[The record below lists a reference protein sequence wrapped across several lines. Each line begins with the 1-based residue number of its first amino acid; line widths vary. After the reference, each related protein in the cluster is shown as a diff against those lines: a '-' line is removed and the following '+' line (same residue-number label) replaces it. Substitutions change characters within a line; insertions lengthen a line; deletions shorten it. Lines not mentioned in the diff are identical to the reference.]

1 MSCNMKKILLVIIGI
16 VIGCV
21 STGGYLIYTE
31 NNVSTQMIDE
41 DILFLNKKIDNID
54 SEIKKY
60 ESGLYLSLI
69 KSEKAVYKNIV
80 SALEMKKLSTIHR
93 INMNYNLKD
102 IVGNIPTNTNNI
114 DTDISYLNKKIE
126 EAKSESNLYRPCLMK
141 SLIDTKRAQLEFT
154 LSGLERAKIAQKY
167 NIPMLTTQN
176 EQDKAVEPVDTYKEN
191 KEVDADAL

>member
-1 MSCNMKKILLVIIGI
+1 MKKILLVIIGI

-21 STGGYLIYTE
+21 LTGGYLIYTE
-31 NNVSTQMIDE
+31 NNVSTQIIDE
-41 DILFLNKKIDNID
+41 DISLLNKKIDSID

-69 KSEKAVYKNIV
+69 KNEKAVYKNIV

-93 INMNYNLKD
+93 ININYNLKNT
-102 IVGNIPTNTNNI
+102 VGNVPTNTNNI
-114 DTDISYLNKKIE
+114 EANISYLNKKIE
-126 EAKSESNLYRPCLMK
+126 EAKAESNLYRPCLMK

-154 LSGLERAKIAQKY
+154 LSGLERAKFAQKY

-176 EQDKAVEPVDTYKEN
+176 EQDKSVDPVDTYKEN

>member
-16 VIGCV
+16 AIGCV

-31 NNVSTQMIDE
+31 NNVSTQIIDE
-41 DILFLNKKIDNID
+41 DISLLNKKIDSID

-69 KSEKAVYKNIV
+69 KNEKAVYKNIV

-93 INMNYNLKD
+93 ININYNLKNT
-102 IVGNIPTNTNNI
+102 VGNIPANTNNI
-114 DTDISYLNKKIE
+114 EANILSLNKKIE
-126 EAKSESNLYRPCLMK
+126 EAKAESNLYRPCLMK

-154 LSGLERAKIAQKY
+154 LSGLERAKFAQKY

-176 EQDKAVEPVDTYKEN
+176 EQDKAEEPIDTYKEN

>member
-1 MSCNMKKILLVIIGI
+1 MKKILLVIIGI

-21 STGGYLIYTE
+21 LTGGYLIYTE
-31 NNVSTQMIDE
+31 NNVSTQIIDE
-41 DILFLNKKIDNID
+41 DISLLNKKIDSID

-69 KSEKAVYKNIV
+69 KNEKAVYKNIV

-93 INMNYNLKD
+93 ININYNLKNT
-102 IVGNIPTNTNNI
+102 VGNVPTNTNNI
-114 DTDISYLNKKIE
+114 EANISYLNKKIE
-126 EAKSESNLYRPCLMK
+126 EAKDESNLYRPCLMK

-154 LSGLERAKIAQKY
+154 LSGLERAKFAQKY

-176 EQDKAVEPVDTYKEN
+176 EQDKSVDPVDTYKEN

>member
-1 MSCNMKKILLVIIGI
+1 MKKILLVIIGI
-16 VIGCV
+16 AIGCV

-31 NNVSTQMIDE
+31 NNVSTQIIDE
-41 DILFLNKKIDNID
+41 DISLLNKKIDSID

-60 ESGLYLSLI
+60 KSGLYLSLI
-69 KSEKAVYKNIV
+69 KNEKAVYKNIV

-93 INMNYNLKD
+93 ININYNLKNT
-102 IVGNIPTNTNNI
+102 VGNIPANTNNI
-114 DTDISYLNKKIE
+114 EANILSLNKKIE
-126 EAKSESNLYRPCLMK
+126 EAKAESNLYRPCLMK

-154 LSGLERAKIAQKY
+154 LSGLERAKFAQKY

-176 EQDKAVEPVDTYKEN
+176 EQDKAVEPIDTYKEN

>member
-1 MSCNMKKILLVIIGI
+1 MKKILLIIIGI

-21 STGGYLIYTE
+21 SMGGYLIYTE
-31 NNVSTQMIDE
+31 NIISTQIIDG
-41 DILFLNKKIDNID
+41 DISLLNKKIESID

-69 KSEKAVYKNIV
+69 KNEKAVYKNIV
-80 SALEMKKLSTIHR
+80 SALEMKKFSTIHR

-102 IVGNIPTNTNNI
+102 TVGNMPTNTNNI
-114 DTDISYLNKKIE
+114 DINISSLNKKIE
-126 EAKSESNLYRPCLMK
+126 EAKAESNLYRPCLMK

-154 LSGLERAKIAQKY
+154 LSGLERVKFAQKY
-167 NIPMLTTQN
+167 NIPMLTTQI
-176 EQDKAVEPVDTYKEN
+176 EQDKAVELGDIYKEN

>member
-1 MSCNMKKILLVIIGI
+1 MKKILLVIIGI
-16 VIGCV
+16 AIGCV

-31 NNVSTQMIDE
+31 NNVSTQIIDE
-41 DILFLNKKIDNID
+41 DISLLNKKIDSID

-69 KSEKAVYKNIV
+69 KNEKAVYKNIV

-93 INMNYNLKD
+93 ININYNLKNT
-102 IVGNIPTNTNNI
+102 VGNIPANTNNI
-114 DTDISYLNKKIE
+114 EANILSLNKKIE
-126 EAKSESNLYRPCLMK
+126 EAKAESNLYRPCLMK

-154 LSGLERAKIAQKY
+154 LSGLERAKFAQKY

-176 EQDKAVEPVDTYKEN
+176 EQDKAEEPIDTYKEN

>member
-1 MSCNMKKILLVIIGI
+1 MKKILLVIVGI
-16 VIGCV
+16 LVGCV

-41 DILFLNKKIDNID
+41 DISFLNKKIDSID

-69 KSEKAVYKNIV
+69 KSERAVYKNII
-80 SALEMKKLSTIHR
+80 SALEMKKISTIHR

-102 IVGNIPTNTNNI
+102 IIGNMPTNTNDI
-114 DTDISYLNKKIE
+114 DMNISYLKKKIE
-126 EAKSESNLYRPCLMK
+126 EAKAESNLYSPCLMK

-167 NIPMLTTQN
+167 NIPMLTTKN

>member
-16 VIGCV
+16 AIGCV

-31 NNVSTQMIDE
+31 NNVSTQIIDK
-41 DILFLNKKIDNID
+41 DISLLNKKIDSID

-69 KSEKAVYKNIV
+69 KNEKAVYKNIV

-93 INMNYNLKD
+93 ININYNLKNT
-102 IVGNIPTNTNNI
+102 VGNIPTNINNI
-114 DTDISYLNKKIE
+114 EANISSLNKKIE
-126 EAKSESNLYRPCLMK
+126 EAKAESNLYRPCLMK
-141 SLIDTKRAQLEFT
+141 SLIDTKRAQLEFI
-154 LSGLERAKIAQKY
+154 LSGLERVKFAQKY
-167 NIPMLTTQN
+167 NIPMLKTQN
-176 EQDKAVEPVDTYKEN
+176 EQDKAVEPIDTYKEN